1 MGKCIFFNEDLN
13 VLKIKYLN
21 ILKIN
26 TETFLKVKQLDI
38 FFENFQKNLL

>member
-13 VLKIKYLN
+13 VFKIEYLN